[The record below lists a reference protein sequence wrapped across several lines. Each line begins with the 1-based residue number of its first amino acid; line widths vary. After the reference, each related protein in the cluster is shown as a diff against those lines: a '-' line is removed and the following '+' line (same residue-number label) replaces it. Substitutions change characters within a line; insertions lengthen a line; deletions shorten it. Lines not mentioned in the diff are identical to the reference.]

1 MNKYVV
7 LSCKFETS
15 SRQIHGGILLN
26 VMDLAKNRRTI
37 RRFKK
42 RKVPY
47 SILESCVE
55 AARMAPSGANMQPC
69 EYLIVDDEA
78 LLPQVFSTLK
88 WAGYIAPKGDPPSG
102 EEPTAYIVILINRQK
117 RPQGGNHDVGIA
129 AAYIS
134 LVAFEKGLGSCLL
147 GSVDRDRLRQMLRV
161 PDHCEID
168 LVVALGY
175 PNESP
180 VAEEL
185 SNSVKYWKDEGSVL
199 HVPKRK
205 LADILYHNHY

>member
-1 MNKYVV
+1 
-7 LSCKFETS
+7 LSV
-15 SRQIHGGILLN
+15 I
-26 VMDLAKNRRTI
+26 DLAKNRRTI
-37 RRFKK
+37 RRFKN
-42 RKVPY
+42 RRVPY
-47 SILESCVE
+47 SILESCVD

-69 EYLIVDDEA
+69 EYLIIDDGE
-78 LLPQVFSTLK
+78 LLPQIFSTLK
-88 WAGYIAPKGDPPSG
+88 WAGYIVPKGDPPPG
-102 EEPTAYIVILINRQK
+102 EEPAAYIAILINRQK

-134 LVAFEKGLGSCLL
+134 LAAFEKGLGSCLL
-147 GSVDRDRLRQMLRV
+147 GSIDRDRLRQILKV

-180 VAEEL
+180 IVEEL
-185 SNSVKYWKDEGSVL
+185 NDSIKYWKDEQGVL

-205 LADILYHNHY
+205 LPDILHHNHY